1 MVVILYFIFIWV
13 KLFDDFKFANIKYFD
28 EYLTDILNTNLMVVT
43 RSLCVVISDDKIVKA
58 KYKYENTP
66 NSSKID
72 ENILSNNTMHL
83 HQLMEQ
89 LTMMDDMMM
98 NY

>member
-1 MVVILYFIFIWV
+1 
-13 KLFDDFKFANIKYFD
+13 
-28 EYLTDILNTNLMVVT
+28 MVVT
-43 RSLCVVISDDKIVKA
+43 RLLCVVIADDKIVKA

-72 ENILSNNTMHL
+72 ENILSKNTMHL
-83 HQLMEQ
+83 YQLMEQ

>member
-1 MVVILYFIFIWV
+1 M
-13 KLFDDFKFANIKYFD
+13 
-28 EYLTDILNTNLMVVT
+28 NLMVVT

-72 ENILSNNTMHL
+72 ENIFSKYTMHL

>member
-1 MVVILYFIFIWV
+1 MV
-13 KLFDDFKFANIKYFD
+13 A
-28 EYLTDILNTNLMVVT
+28 T

-72 ENILSNNTMHL
+72 ENIFSKYTMHL